1 MIDKYKYTTLSY
13 SKNGLSCRPFHKEG
27 FYREK
32 NTSSHVFLQ
41 FLPSNE
47 AKNASRIPLGSLQNA
62 LLARSTSS
70 RMTCLRQTRLVMSP
84 STCGASRSQRKRICH
99 TQPGKP
105 LGIGTRSDREISKN
119 CLQIRRAQFVL
130 ASLQPYILTT
140 LHYYVFIFP
149 LRHFGL
155 SQSSKQHPQKNEARS
170 DAEEDYRSSS
180 APRKWL
186 EKFFQRAKSDLCG
199 KQKASML
206 SLF

>member
-1 MIDKYKYTTLSY
+1 M
-13 SKNGLSCRPFHKEG
+13 
-27 FYREK
+27 
-32 NTSSHVFLQ
+32 
-41 FLPSNE
+41 
-47 AKNASRIPLGSLQNA
+47 PLGCLSDASWMSLGCLQNT

-70 RMTCLRQTRLVMSP
+70 RTTCLRQTRLVMSP

>member
-1 MIDKYKYTTLSY
+1 M
-13 SKNGLSCRPFHKEG
+13 
-27 FYREK
+27 
-32 NTSSHVFLQ
+32 
-41 FLPSNE
+41 
-47 AKNASRIPLGSLQNA
+47 PLGCLQNA

-70 RMTCLRQTRLVMSP
+70 RMTCLRQTILVMSP

-119 CLQIRRAQFVL
+119 YLQTRHAQFVL

-155 SQSSKQHPQKNEARS
+155 SAFRSRQNNTPKNEARS

-199 KQKASML
+199 NKKPPRY
-206 SLF
+206 LFSDKY